1 MEQKKQEKWRQELK
15 VGDRV
20 DAVKGDDKWKCWG
33 VAVISAIKD
42 DIIELEFE
50 RDSRIY
56 DK

>member
-33 VAVISAIKD
+33 VAVISAIRNIPNWLHKINK
-42 DIIELEFE
+42 IIIF
-50 RDSRIY
+50 
-56 DK
+56 K